1 MPEQKPHEV
10 LVIKFADSAAEGD
23 QGVAKCGVHV
33 SPILPGTEGE
43 EVRESCEVRV
53 YLFWE

>member
-1 MPEQKPHEV
+1 M

-23 QGVAKCGVHV
+23 PGVAKCGVHV